1 MQPAAEWLCCRGEH
15 IEIVLRWSD
24 CQVLLFNSGMI
35 SFKFNV
41 TEILGTLKINPYV
54 HTEGIVDPYKSVQVD
69 LAEEMNSYKS

>member
-1 MQPAAEWLCCRGEH
+1 M
-15 IEIVLRWSD
+15 
-24 CQVLLFNSGMI
+24 LLFNSGMI